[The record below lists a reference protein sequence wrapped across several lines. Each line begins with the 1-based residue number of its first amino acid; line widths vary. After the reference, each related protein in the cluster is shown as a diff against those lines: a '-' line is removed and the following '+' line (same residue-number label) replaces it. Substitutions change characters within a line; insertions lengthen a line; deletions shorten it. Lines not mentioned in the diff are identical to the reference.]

1 MKNESKSLN
10 ELLASMEPIT
20 EDQQGMLMG
29 GFTEVAG
36 DESADGGGSG
46 SNALLCHPTTN
57 NCNGG
62 NCITGCGG
70 TTPNP

>member
-1 MKNESKSLN
+1 MKNKSKSLN

-29 GFTEVAG
+29 GFAEVAG
-36 DESADGGGSG
+36 DDSWDTSG
-46 SNALLCHPTTN
+46 SNALLCQPTN
-57 NCNGG
+57 NCHGG
-62 NCITGCGG
+62 NGCGE